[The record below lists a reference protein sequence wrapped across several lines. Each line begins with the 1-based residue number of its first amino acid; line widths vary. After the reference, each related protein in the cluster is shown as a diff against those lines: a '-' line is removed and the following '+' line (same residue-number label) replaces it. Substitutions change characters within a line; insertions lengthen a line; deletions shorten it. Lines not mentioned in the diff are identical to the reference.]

1 MSSLTKKTLS
11 KTLSLKTMTA
21 LRSQEDDPVSS
32 CTASNISQVQHLHAT
47 NQQHDTGDSC
57 CFIRGKCDEDWALA
71 HFVMMLWPA
80 SKLCGWSWIEAR
92 AVPPLLHI
100 YRVIS
105 SLYAT
110 DTNLPQHAPHLPL
123 HTRDPAT
130 SQSWIPSCH
139 S

>member
-1 MSSLTKKTLS
+1 MQSTASHVQLDKENVVENVVAQD
-11 KTLSLKTMTA
+11 MTA
-21 LRSQEDDPVSS
+21 LRSQEDDPVSVLAAS

-80 SKLCGWSWIEAR
+80 SKLCGCEAR

-110 DTNLPQHAPHLPL
+110 
-123 HTRDPAT
+123 
-130 SQSWIPSCH
+130 
-139 S
+139 